1 LTLTVQRRR
10 SEYLVDASLQRPNP
24 ILYVDGANG
33 ADTNDGILIRAAKA
47 TLQGA
52 VDAASAGDIIHVLPV
67 AAGYD
72 EEVTVPFAKTGLT
85 FVGLGGRGGVFVEP
99 SATNAT
105 GLTNEAND
113 TTFINVGIA
122 GAGTG
127 HAVANRGRRLR
138 LTSCKVEGGTDG
150 LRLTSGTAAQV
161 AAGTHNDG
169 SDTWFKDCEFAY
181 NTNGVNLV
189 GTDQGAITQP
199 RFQDCLF
206 HDNTNDFVDTVGS
219 GASASI
225 LWRDLDISR
234 CRFRRAEDGTEPTM
248 YLDLDRDNGNKGVA
262 ADNELPTALAGG
274 KNLVSTGLIWVSN
287 KHTDGISGAQPS

>member
-1 LTLTVQRRR
+1 MSMTVRRRR
-10 SEYLVDASLQRPNP
+10 SEFLVDVALRRTRPP
-24 ILYVDGANG
+24 IWVDGVNG
-33 ADTNDGILIRAAKA
+33 KDTNDGILARAAKK

-52 VDAASAGDIIHVLPV
+52 VDEAVAGDVIHVLPV
-67 AAGYD
+67 ADGYD
-72 EEVTVPFAKTGLT
+72 EEVVIPLAKTNLT
-85 FVGLGGRGGVFVEP
+85 IIGLGGRGAVYVEP

-169 SDTWFKDCEFAY
+169 SDTWFKDCE
-181 NTNGVNLV
+181 
-189 GTDQGAITQP
+189 
-199 RFQDCLF
+199 
-206 HDNTNDFVDTVGS
+206 FVDTVGS